1 VQSRILVIDP
11 SIAGISGDMI
21 VSAAIDLGADQKRT
35 VDAML
40 SAKKHVRGCS
50 KLEIKVRDVVK
61 QSFRAKHL
69 VVNAKES
76 VRERKAS
83 EMMESLKDSLSALG
97 LSKSAEKFAISTLK
111 TLADAEGK
119 LHGEDTNNVHLHE
132 AGSIDT
138 IVDILGSACA
148 FDDLGIFDD
157 ARVFTTSIA
166 VGGGAFS
173 FSHGKVANPGPAVLE
188 IAKQYKL
195 PIVGGPVQA
204 ELATPTGVSLLANL
218 IDETTDFYPMMKPL
232 AVGVGAGRQDF
243 KTVPNILR
251 LTLGESISKLPTE
264 EIVILETNLDDITGE
279 HLAHASEVLMDAGAK
294 DVNVIF
300 TIGKK
305 GRPGYLV
312 RVITNTSK
320 AEDLAERMMM
330 ETGTLGVRMI
340 TSIRHVANREIVPI
354 SIKLKGR
361 KVSVGVK
368 VSRNPKGEVISI
380 KPEYDGVRTLSKKL
394 DIPLRRLSEYI
405 MLQATQKLNVRNRYF
420 YGKLLEA
427 KDFQDEQSYK
437 RKKS

>member
-1 VQSRILVIDP
+1 MVQSRILVIDP

-50 KLEIKVRDVVK
+50 KLEIKVRNIVK
-61 QSFRAKHL
+61 RGFRAKHL
-69 VVNAKES
+69 VVDAKES

-83 EMMESLKDSLSALG
+83 EMMGALKDSLSALG
-97 LSKSAEKFAISTLK
+97 LSKSAEKFAIRTLK

-119 LHGEDTNNVHLHE
+119 LHGEDARNVHLHE

-157 ARVFTTSIA
+157 VRVFTTPIA
-166 VGGGAFS
+166 VGGGSFS

-218 IDETTDFYPMMKPL
+218 VDETIKFYPMMKPL

-251 LTLGESISKLPTE
+251 LTLGESNSKLPTE

-279 HLAHASEVLMDAGAK
+279 HLAHASEVLMDSGAK
-294 DVNVIF
+294 DV
-300 TIGKK
+300 TIIPAIAKK
-305 GRPGYLV
+305 GRPAYLL
-312 RVITNTSK
+312 RIISNASK
-320 AEDLAERMMM
+320 AEDLAEKIML
-330 ETGTLGVRMI
+330 ETGTLGVRI
-340 TSIRHVANREIVPI
+340 TTAIRHIALRDVVRVPVNI
-354 SIKLKGR
+354 AGKKFS
-361 KVSVGVK
+361 VSVK
-368 VSRNPKGEVISI
+368 VSRNSKGDAIAI
-380 KPEYDGVRTLSKKL
+380 KPEYEEIKKLAKKL
-394 DIPLRRLSEYI
+394 DVPVIRLTKE
-405 MLQATQKLNVRNRYF
+405 V
-420 YGKLLEA
+420 
-427 KDFQDEQSYK
+427 QSYVS
-437 RKKS
+437 RNFFTGRLLTAEDLQREQNYRNQDRQRS